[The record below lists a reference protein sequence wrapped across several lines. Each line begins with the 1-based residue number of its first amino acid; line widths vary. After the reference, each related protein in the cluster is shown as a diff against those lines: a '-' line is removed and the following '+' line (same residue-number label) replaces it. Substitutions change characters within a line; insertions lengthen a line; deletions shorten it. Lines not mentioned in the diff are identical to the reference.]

1 MKNMKLRI
9 TILFLLA
16 PFYSYSCLADLGG
29 VDWKP
34 QIVEKMYVLP
44 PQHLNKVLNND
55 FNKSILALN
64 LQNKDNKIKNKIGK
78 INELSSLLP
87 RASQEENLEIK
98 HQIIINK
105 RDYIREMNDLLGMKK
120 QKLVTKKRIFNKI
133 KKRINLKSSNS
144 KHDNAFLENRKN
156 AVKRAQKLDFKIL
169 ESTSYSTSKKSK
181 YFEQYQVNKN
191 AINALKLAI
200 EKHPMSTQNILS
212 KDPKNKME
220 AIRSYIHN
228 IETEIAVLEMKEQII
243 NYMAKIVAL
252 DAMQLAEKVSEI
264 NVNDVDTNPSDIN
277 DPTNVINIFTKS

>member
-1 MKNMKLRI
+1 MKNIKLRI

-64 LQNKDNKIKNKIGK
+64 LQNKDNKVKSKIDK

-105 RDYIREMNDLLGMKK
+105 RDYIKDMNDLLGMKK
-120 QKLVTKKRIFNKI
+120 QKLVTKKMIFNKI
-133 KKRINLKSSNS
+133 KKRINLKSFNS
-144 KHDNAFLENRKN
+144 KHNNAFLENRKN

-169 ESTSYSTSKKSK
+169 ENTSYSTSKKSK

>member
-1 MKNMKLRI
+1 MKNIKLRI

-64 LQNKDNKIKNKIGK
+64 LQNKDNKIKNKIDK

-105 RDYIREMNDLLGMKK
+105 RDYIKDMNDLLGMKK
-120 QKLVTKKRIFNKI
+120 QKLVTKKKIFNKI
-133 KKRINLKSSNS
+133 KKRINLKSFNS
-144 KHDNAFLENRKN
+144 KHNNAFLENRKD
-156 AVKRAQKLDFKIL
+156 AIKRAQKLDFKIL
-169 ESTSYSTSKKSK
+169 ESTSYNTSKKSK

-191 AINALKLAI
+191 AINTLKLAI
-200 EKHPMSTQNILS
+200 EKHPMSNQNILS

-264 NVNDVDTNPSDIN
+264 NVNDINANPSDIN